1 MKSLRPFRSLLV
13 AIMAL
18 ALTVSGCAIKTSDGG
33 SSDSGGSGGAQGTTT
48 LTFWNYYKGTQ
59 LTWLQQQ
66 TKAFEAKNPNVKI
79 NLIQTVGD
87 QQDQKLLASVATGKT
102 PDLFINNIVVD
113 FPTLVAGGAM
123 LDLSQY
129 WNSYADK
136 SKFPDSAVWS
146 QDSKVYNLM
155 SYTNL
160 LGMFYNKDILDEYN
174 IQPPTTLDELTAAM
188 KKVKAGGKYQG
199 MALSGAPTVEG
210 AWLFAPQFLGQG
222 ANYCNIDAN
231 SPKVESAFQRVAGWR
246 SDNTLPRAAAT
257 WDQNAAW
264 QQFMTGKY
272 AFGMNGNW
280 QLGNVKDAKFKYGTV
295 EFPSPPNGKSQ
306 VFPGGEG
313 FAIGA
318 KTKHA
323 DLAWKFM
330 SEALLSA
337 SSNKAVYTSAGSI
350 PLRSDVADSP
360 ELQSDTYAKP
370 FVAAAQG
377 TASWPKNPQTAT
389 MQKVLGTAVSA
400 VISGQQD
407 PAAATK
413 SAVSGIDAARQKG
426 GGGCE

>member
-1 MKSLRPFRSLLV
+1 MRTLRPLRRLTL
-13 AIMAL
+13 AIL
-18 ALTVSGCAIKTSDGG
+18 ACVLIASGCAIKTT
-33 SSDSGGSGGAQGTTT
+33 DSGGQSADGVTT

-59 LTWLQQQ
+59 LTWLQQEVKQ
-66 TKAFEAKNPNVKI
+66 FEAANPKVKI

-87 QQDQKLLASVATGKT
+87 QQDQKLLASVATGTT

-113 FPTLVAGGAM
+113 FPTLVAGGTM
-123 LDLSQY
+123 LDLTSY
-129 WNSYADK
+129 WNNYADR

-146 QDSKVYNLM
+146 SDGKVYNLM
-155 SYTNL
+155 TYTNL
-160 LGMFYNKDILDEYN
+160 LGMYYNKDILDEYN
-174 IQPPTTLDELTAAM
+174 LKPPTTLAELTAEM
-188 KKVKAGGKYQG
+188 RTIKAGGKYQG
-199 MALSGAPTVEG
+199 IALSGAPTVEG

-222 ANYCNIDAN
+222 VGYCNIASN
-231 SPKVESAFQRVAGWR
+231 TAKVNAAFSRVAGWR

-280 QLGNVKDAKFKYGTV
+280 QLGNVKEAKFAYGTV
-295 EFPSPPNGKSQ
+295 EFPAPPNGKSQ

-323 DLAWKFM
+323 DLAWQFVQQ
-330 SEALLSA
+330 AILSA
-337 SSNKAVYTSAGSI
+337 SSNKNVYAQAGSI
-350 PLRSDVADSP
+350 PLRSDVADSA
-360 ELQSDTYAKP
+360 EITSDTYVRP
-370 FVAAAQG
+370 FVTAAQG

-389 MQKVLGTAVSA
+389 MQKALGTAVSA

-407 PAAATK
+407 ANAATQ
-413 SAVSGIDAARQKG
+413 SAIGGITSAQQKG
-426 GGGCE
+426 GGGCA